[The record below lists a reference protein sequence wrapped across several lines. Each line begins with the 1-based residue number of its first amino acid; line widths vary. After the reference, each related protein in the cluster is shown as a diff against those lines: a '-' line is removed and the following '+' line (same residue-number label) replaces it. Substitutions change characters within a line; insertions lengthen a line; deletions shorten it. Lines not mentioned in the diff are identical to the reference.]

1 MNLFPKIN
9 PYKTQ
14 FLKVDEDNE
23 LYVEQ
28 AGNPDGI
35 PVVFL
40 HGGPGAG
47 LNEIYRQYFNPNTYR
62 IILFDQRGSGQS
74 KPYASIKSNNTSE
87 LIKDIQKITQKLGI
101 KKFILYGGSWGS
113 TLALLYAEEY
123 PETLYSLVLRG
134 VFLCRKKDIQ
144 WFYQKGASEI
154 FPDQWNDFIN
164 EIPIEEHN
172 DFLTAFHKR
181 IHSKDKKESLIFS
194 KIWSAW
200 EGYCST
206 LLPSDK
212 VVRQFSK
219 CSVSLAKIE
228 THFFKNNCF
237 IKENQIL
244 ENISKVQ
251 KIKIFIVHGRYDVV
265 CPLGQAY
272 DLHASHNNSKLF
284 IIDDAG
290 HSLLEP
296 GISSKILEIFYETEK
311 LLN

>member
-101 KKFILYGGSWGS
+101 KKFILY
-113 TLALLYAEEY
+113 
-123 PETLYSLVLRG
+123 
-134 VFLCRKKDIQ
+134 C
-144 WFYQKGASEI
+144 
-154 FPDQWNDFIN
+154 
-164 EIPIEEHN
+164 
-172 DFLTAFHKR
+172 
-181 IHSKDKKESLIFS
+181 
-194 KIWSAW
+194 
-200 EGYCST
+200 
-206 LLPSDK
+206 
-212 VVRQFSK
+212 
-219 CSVSLAKIE
+219 
-228 THFFKNNCF
+228 
-237 IKENQIL
+237 
-244 ENISKVQ
+244 
-251 KIKIFIVHGRYDVV
+251 
-265 CPLGQAY
+265 
-272 DLHASHNNSKLF
+272 
-284 IIDDAG
+284 
-290 HSLLEP
+290 
-296 GISSKILEIFYETEK
+296 
-311 LLN
+311 